1 MWIYIITLYNILK
14 VATIES
20 KEIFHYFKMLKKM
33 WWDFKLLLIREYI
46 PGILIKIILINNC
59 WYYFEK
65 NNIIKHITN
74 DINLWESLNNKI
86 NIGSNINF

>member
-1 MWIYIITLYNILK
+1 
-14 VATIES
+14 
-20 KEIFHYFKMLKKM
+20 M

-65 NNIIKHITN
+65 K
-74 DINLWESLNNKI
+74 
-86 NIGSNINF
+86 